1 MTPPRASSDTISL
14 ALLRD
19 RLQGRTTRPSE
30 RSNRGPGRAT
40 RSTRRRF
47 GGTSR
52 ASTVPGFS
60 QRQLVTVLGALI
72 LAVFLASLDTTI
84 ISTAL
89 PTIAGEFNAFESFAW
104 VGTSYIVTSTIA
116 TPLLGKLSD
125 IYGRRLIFQTA
136 LGVFLVGSLL
146 CGMAQSMGQ
155 LIGFRALQGLGGGAI
170 QALAFSILGDILP
183 PRERG
188 RYIGYFTIAVA
199 GAAVMGPLVGGFI
212 IEYWSWPWIFY
223 INVPACIVVAAIC
236 HRALRLPFPRRKAK
250 LDVLGA
256 ALMSAGIGSLMIGL
270 EVGHEGWTRGSTL
283 AWFAVAIVSI
293 VAFVFQERRA
303 SEPMIPLRLFANPVV
318 RTCAFLGMCA
328 GVVAFGA
335 GQFLPLYFQDS
346 LFVSPTESGLRLLP
360 MMIGVTMTT
369 FGVGRLIAHTGA
381 YKRWPV
387 IGTWL
392 SVLGLLGVAQID
404 GTTPYLWLVV
414 PMIFMGMGSGSVFT
428 STSIATQNAVEFRDL
443 GVATATVMFF
453 RSLGGSFGLAV
464 FGTVLNS
471 TVRSEIPAR
480 IGVEPDAAA
489 DLIRSPAEIQALPT
503 LERQAVIDTVA
514 LGVSRI
520 YWICA
525 AVMVIGA
532 ILALVL
538 PERPLRTRAGLS
550 DAMESASA
558 G

>member
-1 MTPPRASSDTISL
+1 M
-14 ALLRD
+14 
-19 RLQGRTTRPSE
+19 
-30 RSNRGPGRAT
+30 
-40 RSTRRRF
+40 
-47 GGTSR
+47 
-52 ASTVPGFS
+52 
-60 QRQLVTVLGALI
+60 LGALI

-104 VGTSYIVTSTIA
+104 VGTAYIVTSTIA

-125 IYGRRLIFQTA
+125 IYGRRLIFQIA
-136 LGVFLVGSLL
+136 MAVFLVGSVL
-146 CGMAQSMGQ
+146 CGFSQNMGQ
-155 LIGFRALQGLGGGAI
+155 LIASRAVQGLGGGAI

-188 RYIGYFTIAVA
+188 RYIGYFTIAFA
-199 GAAVMGPLVGGFI
+199 GSAILGPLVGGFI
-212 IEYWSWPWIFY
+212 IEQWSWPWIFF
-223 INVPACIVVAAIC
+223 INVPACIVVSAVC
-236 HRALRLPFPRRKAK
+236 HRALRLPFQRRRAE

-256 ALMSAGIGSLMIGL
+256 AFLVGGIATLMIGL
-270 EVGHEGWTRGSTL
+270 EVGRDGWTDGSTV
-283 AWFAVAIVSI
+283 AWFVAAAVFL
-293 VAFVFQERRA
+293 VAFIAQERRA
-303 SEPMIPLRLFANPVV
+303 SEPMIPLRLFANDVV
-318 RTCAFLGMCA
+318 RTAALLGLCA
-328 GVVAFGA
+328 GVIAFGA

-360 MMIGVTMTT
+360 MMAGVTLTT
-369 FGVGRLIAHTGA
+369 FGVGRLIAHTGG

-387 IGTWL
+387 IGTIL
-392 SVLGLLGVAQID
+392 SVIGLVGIAQID
-404 GTTPYLWLVV
+404 GSTPYLWLVV
-414 PMIFMGMGSGSVFT
+414 PMVFMGMGSGSVFT
-428 STSIATQNAVEFRDL
+428 STSIATQNAVDFRDL
-443 GVATATVMFF
+443 GVATATAMFF

-480 IGVEPDAAA
+480 TGVPADEAAS
-489 DLIRSPAEIQALPT
+489 LIRSPAQIEALPDDT
-503 LERQAVIDTVA
+503 RQAVIDTIA

-525 AVMVIGA
+525 GVMVVGA
-532 ILALVL
+532 VFALLL

-550 DAMESASA
+550 DAMEGAAAA